1 MLERGMAMNDLYK
14 YSTQELE
21 DELAKRKEGID
32 TRLKDT
38 AGVVYW
44 TGTVEAIGRR
54 IRKYSNEYV
63 INGTAFDYGF
73 PVTKDMAD
81 RGAFPNV
88 GDKVRLMYKNG
99 KIQYS
104 RIVGIIERSDEG
116 LTVPSSRLACIAS
129 HDPNRTIT
137 DVSSIIAA
145 RRNRKKI
152 YITEL
157 AERVGVSKTT
167 MKKYEVDPGMIVTDV
182 IKRLCKELKLEIF
195 ITK

>member
-1 MLERGMAMNDLYK
+1 MNDLFK
-14 YSTQELE
+14 YSTKELE

-38 AGVVYW
+38 EGVVYW

-54 IRKYSNEYV
+54 IRRYSNEYV
-63 INGTAFDYGF
+63 INGTPFDCGF

-81 RGAFPNV
+81 RGEFPNV

-182 IKRLCKELKLEIF
+182 IKRLCKELNLEIF

>member
-1 MLERGMAMNDLYK
+1 MQERAKAMNDLYK

-38 AGVVYW
+38 EGVVYW

-63 INGTAFDYGF
+63 INGTPFDYGF

-104 RIVGIIERSDEG
+104 RIVEIIERSDEG